1 MGRTRARER
10 FFQQRDKR
18 EKAAAHAQAYGA
30 GDVKTGLIVGE
41 YPPKDYVKERL
52 DHARTSK

>member
-18 EKAAAHAQAYGA
+18 EKAAAHAQAFGM

-41 YPPKDYVKERL
+41 YPPKDYARER
-52 DHARTSK
+52 AERTTKS